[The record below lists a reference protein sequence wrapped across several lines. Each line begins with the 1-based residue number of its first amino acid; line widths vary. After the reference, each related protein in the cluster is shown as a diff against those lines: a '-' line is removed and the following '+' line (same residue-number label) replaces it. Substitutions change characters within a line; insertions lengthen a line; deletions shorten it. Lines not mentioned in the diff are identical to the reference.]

1 MMEKETYRVEVYQID
16 PLKEV
21 EVVPCATDLEALK
34 VATDRT
40 DAEHT
45 ATPIAQDS
53 GGATRVITP
62 KSDK

>member
-21 EVVPCATDLEALK
+21 EVVPCATDEEALK
-34 VATDRT
+34 VAAGRT
-40 DAEHT
+40 DAEHK

-53 GGATRVITP
+53 GGATRIITI
-62 KSDK
+62 KTE

>member
-21 EVVPCATDLEALK
+21 EVVPCAGEEEALQ

-40 DAEHT
+40 DAEHM
-45 ATPIAQDS
+45 ATPIAQDMS
-53 GGATRVITP
+53 GATRIITI
-62 KSDK
+62 KTE